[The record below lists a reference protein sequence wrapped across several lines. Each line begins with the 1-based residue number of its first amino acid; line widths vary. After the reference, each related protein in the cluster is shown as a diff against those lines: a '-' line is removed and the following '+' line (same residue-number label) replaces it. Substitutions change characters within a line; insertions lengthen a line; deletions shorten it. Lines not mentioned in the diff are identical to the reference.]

1 MHPHFPPPDPPCPT
15 GKSLRV
21 PPLGALFG
29 TDSEP
34 LSPTRSAGGDPSA
47 QPLAL
52 TRSSDGGATS
62 SSGQGV
68 EGVDGVAE
76 SLSTGG
82 SGLGGILRMGRGQSR
97 SGGRSTSMPGTF
109 AFSFVQN
116 HWSLPFCPPSL
127 IRAAQGIAF
136 RVYWQRC
143 D

>member
-1 MHPHFPPPDPPCPT
+1 MHPHFLPPTPPCPT

-21 PPLGALFG
+21 PPLGAIFG

-47 QPLAL
+47 QPVAL

-76 SLSTGG
+76 SVSTGG

-97 SGGRSTSMPGTF
+97 SGGRSTSMPGT
-109 AFSFVQN
+109 
-116 HWSLPFCPPSL
+116 PPSL
-127 IRAAQGIAF
+127 SFSSVVSASDHCGRKASPAEAEVCEEPSIPS
-136 RVYWQRC
+136 
-143 D
+143 